1 MKSINLRVFRRTS
14 NSISCLFN
22 DNAVSGIKL
31 EDLKIYNIEDKEK
44 KTPLIYKIGVDNE
57 TQTVQVV
64 LDHQINKLDSN
75 KTYVF
80 VFDFGTFDVNIK
92 VYPSE
97 VLPLSEKDNV
107 NKNQH
112 LYGWCEDGG
121 ENSRK
126 WVKLKAV
133 KDASGDYVL
142 AVKSVK

>member
-1 MKSINLRVFRRTS
+1 MKGINLRIFRRTS
-14 NSISCLFN
+14 NNISFLFN

-31 EDLKIYNIEDKEK
+31 EDLKIYNLEDKEK
-44 KTPLIYKIGVDNE
+44 KNPLVYTIGVDQV

-64 LDHQINKLDSN
+64 LDHQINKLDAN
-75 KTYVF
+75 KTYIF
-80 VFDFGTFDVNIK
+80 VFDFKTFDVNIK

-97 VLPLSEKDNV
+97 VLPLFEKDSV
-107 NKNQH
+107 GKNQH
-112 LYGWCEDGG
+112 LYGWVDSE
-121 ENSRK
+121 RK

>member
-1 MKSINLRVFRRTS
+1 MKSINLRVFRRTN

-31 EDLKIYNIEDKEK
+31 EDLKIYDIEDKEK
-44 KTPLIYKIGVDNE
+44 KNPLIYKIGVDQE

-64 LDHQINKLDSN
+64 LDHQINKLDAN

-97 VLPLSEKDNV
+97 VLPLFEKDSV
-107 NKNQH
+107 GKNQH
-112 LYGWCEDGG
+112 LYAWVES
-121 ENSRK
+121 ERK

-133 KDASGDYVL
+133 KDASGEYVL

>member
-1 MKSINLRVFRRTS
+1 MKSINLRVFRRTN

-31 EDLKIYNIEDKEK
+31 EDLKIYDIEDKEK
-44 KTPLIYKIGVDNE
+44 KNPLIYKIGVDQE

-64 LDHQINKLDSN
+64 LDHQINKLDAN
-75 KTYVF
+75 KTYIF
-80 VFDFGTFDVNIK
+80 VFDFKTFDVNIK

-97 VLPLSEKDNV
+97 VLPLFEKDSV
-107 NKNQH
+107 GKNQH
-112 LYGWCEDGG
+112 LYGWCES
-121 ENSRK
+121 ERK

-133 KDASGDYVL
+133 KDASGEYVL

>member
-1 MKSINLRVFRRTS
+1 MKGINLRIFRRTS
-14 NSISCLFN
+14 NNISFLFN

-31 EDLKIYNIEDKEK
+31 EDLKIYNLEDKEK
-44 KTPLIYKIGVDNE
+44 KSPLVYTIGVDQV

-64 LDHQINKLDSN
+64 LDHQINKLDAN
-75 KTYVF
+75 KTYIF
-80 VFDFGTFDVNIK
+80 VFDFKTFDVNIK

-97 VLPLSEKDNV
+97 VLPLFEKDSV
-107 NKNQH
+107 GKNQH
-112 LYGWCEDGG
+112 LYGWDEHT
-121 ENSRK
+121 RR

>member
-1 MKSINLRVFRRTS
+1 MKGINLRIFRRTS
-14 NSISCLFN
+14 SSISFLFN
-22 DNAVSGIKL
+22 DNAVTGIKL
-31 EDLKIYNIEDKEK
+31 EDLKIYNLEDKEK
-44 KTPLIYKIGVDNE
+44 KSPLVYKVGVDDQ

-64 LDHQINKLDSN
+64 LDHQINKLDAN

-80 VFDFGTFDVNIK
+80 IFDFGTFDVNIK

-97 VLPLSEKDNV
+97 VLPLFEKDAV

-112 LYGWCEDGG
+112 LYGWSE
-121 ENSRK
+121 ESRK

-133 KDASGDYVL
+133 KDANGDYVL

>member
-1 MKSINLRVFRRTS
+1 MKGINLRIFRRTS
-14 NSISCLFN
+14 SSISFLFN
-22 DNAVSGIKL
+22 DNAVTGIKL
-31 EDLKIYNIEDKEK
+31 EDLKIYNLEDKEK
-44 KTPLIYKIGVDNE
+44 KSPLVYKVGVDDQ

-64 LDHQINKLDSN
+64 LDHQINKLDAN

-97 VLPLSEKDNV
+97 VLPLFEKDAV

-112 LYGWCEDGG
+112 LYGWSE
-121 ENSRK
+121 ESRK

-133 KDASGDYVL
+133 KDASGEYVL

>member
-1 MKSINLRVFRRTS
+1 M
-14 NSISCLFN
+14 
-22 DNAVSGIKL
+22 
-31 EDLKIYNIEDKEK
+31 
-44 KTPLIYKIGVDNE
+44 IYKIGVDQE

-64 LDHQINKLDSN
+64 LDHQINKLDAN

-80 VFDFGTFDVNIK
+80 VFDFKTFDVNIK

-97 VLPLSEKDNV
+97 VLPLFEKDSV
-107 NKNQH
+107 GKNQH
-112 LYGWCEDGG
+112 LYGWVES
-121 ENSRK
+121 ERK

>member
-1 MKSINLRVFRRTS
+1 MKGINLRIFRRTNS
-14 NSISCLFN
+14 SISFLFN
-22 DNAVSGIKL
+22 DNAVTGIKL
-31 EDLKIYNIEDKEK
+31 EDLKIYDAEDKEK
-44 KTPLIYKIGVDNE
+44 KFPLVYKVGVDDQ

-64 LDHQINKLDSN
+64 LDHQINKLDAN

-97 VLPLSEKDNV
+97 VLPLFEKDAV

-112 LYGWCEDGG
+112 LYGWSE
-121 ENSRK
+121 ESRK

-133 KDASGDYVL
+133 KDANGDYVL